1 MVSRSH
7 GLSSCRRGSA
17 LDPTALPPRLGTD
30 VPCTMIF
37 HSLATTDFTLL
48 GTPLTWAFSIVLV
61 TVTAVLS
68 FIIWK
73 RSEKQRG
80 VGAVE
85 LLRLLFVS
93 LVALMFNQPE
103 CRTTIAPDARPTVAI
118 LLDGSLSMDTKDV
131 KVSTEDRKTTSEQ
144 RNSRWDLIS
153 PLTDASAW
161 TAANEDYEIKVET
174 FATTTPQTE
183 PLTETPV
190 ASRPPAAQESDIA
203 AAIIS
208 ASDRLAPRAIVV
220 VSDGDWNAGQAP
232 ADAAVQMRIKGIPT
246 FTVPVGSVIPQPD
259 LKIES
264 FQPPTFSVLGKPV
277 RIPFRIASTLSTQE
291 SVSVRLKTSSG
302 KTFTQSIT
310 LSPMSEQSG
319 HFLLTPD
326 REGEQTLTL
335 SITELPVETD
345 LDYNEM
351 MAQMNVRPE
360 ELDVLV
366 IESSPRWEYR
376 FLRNALMRDPG
387 VKVDCLLYHQK
398 ADQRSEETGYLAT
411 FPESSELSRY
421 DVIFLG
427 DVGISSSQLS
437 EEDANAIFQHVA
449 SQAAGLVIMPGFQGY
464 QQTLIDSP
472 LTPLFPV
479 EMNQSQPRGWGSTIP
494 GRFELTELGAK
505 SLLTRLADKEREN
518 AKLWNELPG
527 FQWYAG
533 VVRARP
539 GSQVLAVHS
548 MDANEHGRFPL
559 IVTKTFGTGKVLFM
573 GTDTAWR
580 WRKGVEDLYHYRF
593 WGQVAR
599 WMSYQRNLASG
610 KGLRLFYSPERP
622 VEGDTVTLNANVM
635 GTSGEP
641 LREGA
646 VNVEVISP
654 SDERSL
660 ARLQS
665 SQMDGW
671 GLFTGTTQPTE
682 PGEHRI
688 IVSVPETGATLETSL
703 IVTPAARERVGDP
716 ANHESL
722 IETAQL
728 TDGRVI
734 RQPTA
739 EAILAAI
746 GELPQPEP
754 IIQRLRIWAHP
765 AWVFS
770 LIGLAIILWLARKRV
785 GTI

>member
-1 MVSRSH
+1 MSPSY
-7 GLSSCRRGSA
+7 
-17 LDPTALPPRLGTD
+17 
-30 VPCTMIF
+30 
-37 HSLATTDFTLL
+37 LATSDFTLL
-48 GTPLTWAFSIVLV
+48 GTPITWAFSVVLIMV
-61 TVTAVLS
+61 TGVLS
-68 FIIWK
+68 FLIWK
-73 RSEKQRG
+73 RSDRQAG
-80 VGAVE
+80 VGCVE
-85 LLRLLFVS
+85 ILRLLFVS

-103 CRTTIAPDARPTVAI
+103 CRTTIAPDTRPTVAV
-118 LLDGSLSMDTKDV
+118 LLDGSLSMDTRDV
-131 KVSTEDRKTTSEQ
+131 KTTRLENANQPKDSG
-144 RNSRWDLIS
+144 SRWELIA
-153 PLTDASAW
+153 PLAADSAW
-161 TAANEDYEIKVET
+161 SEASDQYEVRVET
-174 FATTTPQTE
+174 FATE
-183 PLTETPV
+183 PIVGDLSNQATGNT
-190 ASRPPAAQESDIA
+190 RPPAADVSDISSAISSA
-203 AAIIS
+203 A
-208 ASDRLAPRAIVV
+208 DRLAPRAIVI

-232 ADAAVQMRIKGIPT
+232 AEAAVQMRIKGIPT
-246 FTVPVGSVIPQPD
+246 FTVPVGSIIPQPD

-277 RIPFRIASTLSTQE
+277 RIPFRVASSLSTQE
-291 SVSVRLKTSSG
+291 TVSMKLKTSSG
-302 KTFTQSIT
+302 KTYTQSIA

-319 HFLLTPD
+319 HFLITPD
-326 REGEQTLTL
+326 QEGEQALTLTI
-335 SITELPVETD
+335 SSLPIETD
-345 LDYNEM
+345 LENNEKT
-351 MAQMNVRPE
+351 AQMNVRPE

-366 IESSPRWEYR
+366 IESYPRWEYR

-387 VKVDCLLYHQK
+387 VKVDCLLFHQN
-398 ADQRSEETGYLAT
+398 AEQRSEEEGYLAT
-411 FPESSELSRY
+411 FPEPSELASY

-427 DVGISSSQLS
+427 DVGITSNQLR
-437 EEDANAIFQHVA
+437 EEDAGAIFQHVA
-449 SQAAGLVIMPGFQGY
+449 SQAAGLVIMPGFQGF
-464 QQTLIDSP
+464 QHTLIDSP
-472 LTPLFPV
+472 LAPLFPV

-527 FQWYAG
+527 FQWYTG

-548 MDANEHGRFPL
+548 IDANEHGRFPL
-559 IVTKTFGTGKVLFM
+559 IVTKTYGTGKVLFM

-599 WMSYQRNLASG
+599 WMSYQRNLAAG

-635 GTSGEP
+635 GTDGEP
-641 LREGA
+641 LNDGT
-646 VNVEVISP
+646 VNVEIVSP
-654 SDERSL
+654 SDQRTV
-660 ARLQS
+660 ARLHP

-671 GLFTGTTQPTE
+671 GLFTGTTQPNE

-688 IVSVPETGATLETSL
+688 VLSVPETGATLETSL
-703 IVTPAARERVGDP
+703 IVTAAAREKVGEP
-716 ANHESL
+716 ANHDSL

-728 TDGRVI
+728 TNARVI
-734 RQPTA
+734 REA
-739 EAILAAI
+739 SVDAILAAI

-785 GTI
+785 GTV